1 MQRLHKIRRKNGVG
15 KNEGNRLDEE
25 LRQNR
30 VCKNGG
36 ERHMRKLFEI
46 NSDIEKLLDKNA
58 VIVMGEN
65 GVDSETGEVFN
76 LAERLNALTVEKNEK
91 IKSVVVYLDD
101 LNGKLESIREKL
113 DNYNKIKKSLEREI
127 TGLTDYLL
135 FATDKQGFKDDEIEM
150 KVKKTMRC
158 VLTDETLIPEQFIK
172 TKTETSISK
181 TDITKAIKAGEIV
194 PGTEMQANYSVQIL

>member
-1 MQRLHKIRRKNGVG
+1 
-15 KNEGNRLDEE
+15 
-25 LRQNR
+25 
-30 VCKNGG
+30 
-36 ERHMRKLFEI
+36 MRKLFEI
-46 NSDIEKLLDKNA
+46 NSDIEKLLDKNS

-65 GVDSETGEVFN
+65 GVDMETGEVFN

-181 TDITKAIKAGEIV
+181 TDITKAIKAGETV
-194 PGTEMQANYSVQIL
+194 PGAEMQANYSVQIL

>member
-1 MQRLHKIRRKNGVG
+1 
-15 KNEGNRLDEE
+15 
-25 LRQNR
+25 
-30 VCKNGG
+30 
-36 ERHMRKLFEI
+36 MRKLFEI
-46 NSDIEKLLDKNA
+46 NEDIEKILDENG

-65 GVDSETGEVFN
+65 AVDTETGEVFN
-76 LAERLNALTVEKNEK
+76 LMERLNALQVEKNEK

-127 TGLTDYLL
+127 GGLTDYLL
-135 FATDKQGFKDDEIEM
+135 FATDMQGYKDDDIEL

-172 TKTETSISK
+172 TKTETSVSK
-181 TDITKAIKAGEIV
+181 TDITKAIKAGEEV
-194 PGTEMQANYSVQIL
+194 PGAKLQPNYSVSIL